1 MESGERR
8 TERFATDQPGA
19 GGELVAPPYRALPG
33 RSELANWAFEGP
45 GYQLITLSVDAI
57 LLAIVLLVADAINPA
72 DSYLPVLLISPLA
85 VLMLATRHQYD
96 PHAQISRL
104 DIAAA
109 VIGSTAAAA
118 LLVAALVQLTHPT
131 ATESGLIVIQFA
143 FATALLLVW
152 RMIWATARRSSRRR
166 RLCGRRTLIVGAGAV
181 GATLERHLRELPT
194 LGLIPVGFV
203 DDVPVTPAEAE
214 LRRLP
219 VLGTTGEFD
228 AIVDET
234 GAEHAIFAY
243 EVEPYQTLRRLLQRC
258 RDRGMTMAVVP
269 RLFDDTTNRMVLEHV
284 GGIPVFELRQVD
296 PMGWEFAIKHG
307 FDRTVA
313 AVGLLVLSPVIGIT
327 ALAVKLSSPGA
338 VLFRQRRVG
347 RDGKVFDVLK
357 FRSMR
362 PAAPGSDLP
371 QLTGDEAPGGV
382 EGEDRRTPVGR
393 FIRKW
398 SLDETPQL
406 FNVLRG
412 DMSLVGPRP
421 ERPELVGR
429 FAERVRRYDERHR
442 VKSGITGW
450 AQVNGMGPGTS
461 LADRAELDNYYIQN
475 WSLWLDMKILLMTV
489 PTVFTKSEWES

>member
-57 LLAIVLLVADAINPA
+57 LLAIVLVVADAINPA

-269 RLFDDTTNRMVLEHV
+269 RLFDDTTNRMVL
-284 GGIPVFELRQVD
+284 
-296 PMGWEFAIKHG
+296 
-307 FDRTVA
+307 
-313 AVGLLVLSPVIGIT
+313 
-327 ALAVKLSSPGA
+327 GA
-338 VLFRQRRVG
+338 RRRHPRV
-347 RDGKVFDVLK
+347 R
-357 FRSMR
+357 
-362 PAAPGSDLP
+362 AAPGRPDGLGVRDQARVRPHGRRGGPARAVAGDRHHRAGRQALLP
-371 QLTGDEAPGGV
+371 GAGAVPPAAGRARRQGLRRAQVPLDAPGGA
-382 EGEDRRTPVGR
+382 GFGSAAAHRRRGAGR
-393 FIRKW
+393 RRGRGPPHAGGA
-398 SLDETPQL
+398 LHPEVVAGRDPAAVQRPARRHEPGRAAAGAARAGRP
-406 FNVLRG
+406 LRG
-412 DMSLVGPRP
+412 ARAPLRRAPPGQVGDHRLGAGQRPGSRRPRSP
-421 ERPELVGR
+421 TAPSSTTTTSR
-429 FAERVRRYDERHR
+429 
-442 VKSGITGW
+442 TGPC
-450 AQVNGMGPGTS
+450 GST
-461 LADRAELDNYYIQN
+461 
-475 WSLWLDMKILLMTV
+475 
-489 PTVFTKSEWES
+489 